1 MAVMLR
7 KAQTDIREYVTGWVA
22 SWRRC
27 SLHTEHTSDRSF
39 ENIYICALKF
49 RYYLDCALF
58 VTGCLTNS
66 GTKILSRSSVGAG
79 RAALFLKIQSFLRS
93 TAKSSRSECYLVVS
107 RSNGFDLRYDGKHCF
122 TSYHSIYGFIWF
134 WRVLKLLFVTT
145 SLFLSGKL
153 YYIVV
158 KGSYDFF
165 NTNDVCSVTRGAFA
179 LNVLLKSRLQILL
192 GIQLAQGFP

>member
-1 MAVMLR
+1 MIV
-7 KAQTDIREYVTGWVA
+7 
-22 SWRRC
+22 
-27 SLHTEHTSDRSF
+27 RSF

-79 RAALFLKIQSFLRS
+79 RAALFLRIQSFLRS

-122 TSYHSIYGFIWF
+122 TSYHNIYGFIWF

-165 NTNDVCSVTRGAFA
+165 NTNDIYSVTRGASA

>member
-7 KAQTDIREYVTGWVA
+7 KAQTDIREYVTGWVG

-27 SLHTEHTSDRSF
+27 SLHKEHTSDRSF

-79 RAALFLKIQSFLRS
+79 RAALFLRIQSFLRS

-107 RSNGFDLRYDGKHCF
+107 RSNGFDLRYDDKHCF
-122 TSYHSIYGFIWF
+122 SSYHSIYGFIWF

-145 SLFLSGKL
+145 SLFWSWKL

-165 NTNDVCSVTRGAFA
+165 NTNDICSVTRRAFA

>member
-27 SLHTEHTSDRSF
+27 SLHSEHTSDRSF

-165 NTNDVCSVTRGAFA
+165 NTNDIYSVTRGAFA
-179 LNVLLKSRLQILL
+179 LNVLLKSCLQILL

>member
-165 NTNDVCSVTRGAFA
+165 NTNDIYSVTRGDFA

>member
-1 MAVMLR
+1 M
-7 KAQTDIREYVTGWVA
+7 
-22 SWRRC
+22 
-27 SLHTEHTSDRSF
+27 
-39 ENIYICALKF
+39 
-49 RYYLDCALF
+49 
-58 VTGCLTNS
+58 
-66 GTKILSRSSVGAG
+66 
-79 RAALFLKIQSFLRS
+79 
-93 TAKSSRSECYLVVS
+93 VS

-165 NTNDVCSVTRGAFA
+165 NTNDIYSVTRGDFA

>member
-27 SLHTEHTSDRSF
+27 SLHSEHTSDRSF

-165 NTNDVCSVTRGAFA
+165 STNDIYSVTRGAFA